1 MDNIEKLQ
9 RMKEQSEK
17 GGGDEKID
25 IQHNLSKLT
34 ARERILKLFDEG
46 SFIEVGTLVGGNGGG
61 VVTGYGTIEGRLVY
75 VFSQDYTVDGGSM
88 TTEHSKKICRIM
100 DMALKMGAPIVQ
112 IFDSAGAKLSD
123 GLETLGAYG
132 NIIKKNAQLSGVVPQ
147 IAVVAGAC
155 TGAAAISAAMSDF
168 TIMVE
173 KIGELYINPPE
184 KISEKDANYVS
195 LDMYGD
201 ALSGSKNGT
210 AQLTAENDSEALQLV
225 RNLLSFLPSNNLEVT
240 PSFASEEL
248 SIPEIRLDEISKEKK
263 YDIYEIINLIC
274 DKDSLIEINGNFHK
288 EVLTGLTRLNGV
300 AVGVMAM
307 DKIESSERLD
317 RKAIGKL
324 IRFVKLCNCFNI
336 PIISLVD
343 TKGLK
348 VNLEEEKNGLALTLS
363 RFVYALSEAR
373 VPKVSLIIG
382 EAYGSNYL
390 AFASKEVS
398 FDITYAWPSAKV
410 SAGEPESI
418 IKTLHREEILS
429 ADNPKEKEKEV
440 LEKYRTEITNP
451 YAAAEKGY
459 IDDIILPSES
469 RIRLFAVLDM
479 LQSKRELSY
488 PKKHG
493 SVLV

>member
-1 MDNIEKLQ
+1 
-9 RMKEQSEK
+9 
-17 GGGDEKID
+17 
-25 IQHNLSKLT
+25 
-34 ARERILKLFDEG
+34 
-46 SFIEVGTLVGGNGGG
+46 
-61 VVTGYGTIEGRLVY
+61 
-75 VFSQDYTVDGGSM
+75 
-88 TTEHSKKICRIM
+88 
-100 DMALKMGAPIVQ
+100 
-112 IFDSAGAKLSD
+112 
-123 GLETLGAYG
+123 
-132 NIIKKNAQLSGVVPQ
+132 
-147 IAVVAGAC
+147 
-155 TGAAAISAAMSDF
+155 
-168 TIMVE
+168 
-173 KIGELYINPPE
+173 
-184 KISEKDANYVS
+184 
-195 LDMYGD
+195 
-201 ALSGSKNGT
+201 
-210 AQLTAENDSEALQLV
+210 
-225 RNLLSFLPSNNLEVT
+225 
-240 PSFASEEL
+240 
-248 SIPEIRLDEISKEKK
+248 
-263 YDIYEIINLIC
+263 
-274 DKDSLIEINGNFHK
+274 
-288 EVLTGLTRLNGV
+288 
-300 AVGVMAM
+300 M